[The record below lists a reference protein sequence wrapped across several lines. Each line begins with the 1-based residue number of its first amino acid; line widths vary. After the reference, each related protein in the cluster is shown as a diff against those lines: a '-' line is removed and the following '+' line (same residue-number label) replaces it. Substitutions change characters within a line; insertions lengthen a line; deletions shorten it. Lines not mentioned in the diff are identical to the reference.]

1 MARGIEVSHVV
12 VGGGLAFPADRIKM
26 QNSVIQHEGLGLR
39 ASEIAVESYGS
50 GPVAVNAVQA
60 SCFDHDEIDES
71 NCSDH
76 PRAEFWE
83 RMACRPSAVIGR

>member
-1 MARGIEVSHVV
+1 MGGRPAIAAHRVTIQNGVV
-12 VGGGLAFPADRIKM
+12 
-26 QNSVIQHEGLGLR
+26 QHEGLGLR

-60 SCFDHDEIDES
+60 SGFDHDEIDES